1 MACYFTKT
9 SPSDIH
15 FGKLSTAPQVSAGC
29 LRHPWRTRHLRIRAR
44 RPGAY
49 AIHGA
54 PGTCASVRVGQ
65 VLTPSMAHPALAH
78 PCASARCLRH
88 PWRTRHLRIRARRPG
103 AYAIH
108 GAPGTCA
115 SVRVGH

>member
-1 MACYFTKT
+1 MQKPVHPTYT
-9 SPSDIH
+9 SASSV
-15 FGKLSTAPQVSAGC
+15 K
-29 LRHPWRTRHLRIRAR
+29 RHRH

-78 PCASARCLRH
+78 PCASEIDPTHQKIPHEL
-88 PWRTRHLRIRARRPG
+88 PHLQFQGLLLAESHEYSPAEKMVVHSILL
-103 AYAIH
+103 YAPE
-108 GAPGTCA
+108 AA
-115 SVRVGH
+115 